1 MMESDSLTL
10 LEKIGSKPAPFG
22 YCWQGG
28 KLVPDK
34 TESTI
39 RKLMYELFLAHRR
52 KKTVARLL
60 NEAGYRSRSG
70 ALFSDTAVDRIL
82 RDESAKGVYF
92 INQNGKQ
99 REIQIEP
106 IVSEEVW
113 EEVNAILNHSQK
125 LGKKTTQLFAGLVF
139 CECGGKMN
147 VPSNSP
153 KYVCAE
159 CLHKIGTNDLEEIF
173 RARLA
178 EFPITGFQESYD
190 DLPEDIQAS
199 ENLADLWLEF
209 LREEKRLL
217 VEQLLKRVVAG
228 KRQIRFEFALAAPAS
243 LKTAAFGQQHDDLS
257 TGQQH
262 QPKIDRSPESNPQ
275 KDISSQSAQLPSLV
289 ETPSSLNLNEPL
301 LNESEAARFL
311 GISRITLIRKR
322 NAGLVKFFR
331 VGYRILY
338 SKEKHLLPFLLACE
352 KEAGKEVSK
361 SKIGDR

>member
-1 MMESDSLTL
+1 MEFDSLTL
-10 LEKIGSKPAPFG
+10 LKKIGSKPAPFG

-39 RKLMYELFLAHRR
+39 RKLIYELFLAHRR

-60 NEAGYRSRSG
+60 NEAGHRTRSG

-82 RDESAKGVYF
+82 RDQSAKGVYF

-139 CECGGKMN
+139 CDCGGKMN

-153 KYVCAE
+153 KYVCMD
-159 CLHKIGTNDLEEIF
+159 CRHKIGTNDLEEIF
-173 RARLA
+173 RAQLA

-190 DLPEDIQAS
+190 DLPEDISVS

-228 KRQIRFEFALAAPAS
+228 KREIRFEFALAAPAS
-243 LKTAAFGQQHDDLS
+243 LKTAAFGQQQDDLLK
-257 TGQQH
+257 GQHRQFEIATTEENNS
-262 QPKIDRSPESNPQ
+262 QTDISPES
-275 KDISSQSAQLPSLV
+275 LPSSSSV
-289 ETPSSLNLNEPL
+289 ETDSAFNINEPL

-352 KEAGKEVSK
+352 KEAGKVVSK
-361 SKIGDR
+361 

>member
-1 MMESDSLTL
+1 MESGSLTL

-28 KLVPDK
+28 KLVHEK
-34 TESTI
+34 NESPI

-60 NEAGYRSRSG
+60 NEAGYLTRSG

-82 RDESAKGVYF
+82 RDPSAKGIYSL
-92 INQNGKQ
+92 NQNGKNK
-99 REIQIEP
+99 EIQIEP

-113 EEVNAILNHSQK
+113 EEVNDILKSSQK
-125 LGKKTTQLFAGLVF
+125 FGKKTTQLFAGFVF
-139 CECGGKMN
+139 CECGAKMN

-159 CLHKIGTNDLEEIF
+159 CRHKIGTNDLEEIF
-173 RARLA
+173 RAQLA
-178 EFPITGFQESYD
+178 EFPITGFEESCD
-190 DLPEDIQAS
+190 DLPEDISAS

-228 KRQIRFEFALAAPAS
+228 KREIRFEFALAAPAS

-257 TGQQH
+257 EGQHSQLEIATTAENNS
-262 QPKIDRSPESNPQ
+262 QMG
-275 KDISSQSAQLPSLV
+275 ISYQTAQSSSSV
-289 ETPSSLNLNEPL
+289 ETNPPLNLNEPL

-331 VGYRILY
+331 VGYRVLY

-352 KEAGKEVSK
+352 KEAGKETS
-361 SKIGDR
+361 R

>member
-1 MMESDSLTL
+1 MIETDDLTA
-10 LEKIGSKPAPFG
+10 LEKSGLKPAPFG
-22 YCWQGG
+22 YCWREG
-28 KLVPDK
+28 KLVPEK
-34 TESTI
+34 NESPI

-60 NEAGYRSRSG
+60 NEAGYRTRSG

-82 RDESAKGVYF
+82 RDGSAKGVYF
-92 INQNGKQ
+92 INQNSKQ
-99 REIQIEP
+99 REIQIEL
-106 IVSEEVW
+106 IVSEETW
-113 EEVNAILNHSQK
+113 EEVNAILKGSQK
-125 LGKKTTQLFAGLVF
+125 FGKKTTQLFAGFVF

-159 CLHKIGTNDLEEIF
+159 CRHKIGTNDLEEIF
-173 RARLA
+173 RVQLA

-190 DLPEDIQAS
+190 DLPEDISAS

-209 LREEKRLL
+209 SREEKRLL

-228 KRQIRFEFALAAPAS
+228 KREIRFEFALAAPAS

-257 TGQQH
+257 EGQHYLTELASAAENNPQTDIS
-262 QPKIDRSPESNPQ
+262 PRSPQ
-275 KDISSQSAQLPSLV
+275 SSSSV
-289 ETPSSLNLNEPL
+289 ETNPPLNLNEPL

-322 NAGLVKFFR
+322 NAGLLKFFR
-331 VGYRILY
+331 VGYRVLY

-352 KEAGKEVSK
+352 KEAGKRSF
-361 SKIGDR
+361 